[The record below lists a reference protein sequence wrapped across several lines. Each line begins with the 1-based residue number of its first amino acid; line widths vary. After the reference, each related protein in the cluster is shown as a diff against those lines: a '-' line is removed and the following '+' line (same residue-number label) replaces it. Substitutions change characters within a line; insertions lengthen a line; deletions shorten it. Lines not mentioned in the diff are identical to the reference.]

1 MLQKVLL
8 HNIKAS
14 YAVMIS
20 CDKLIQKGG
29 EFKKKLTPA
38 IDSLDLLGTSRRE
51 INQLKRDLVKHKL
64 PANMKLLAKDF
75 PPGLYLLFGDDNRG
89 YSRYNKYHHKSGKQ
103 KSSRNFKAPTEK
115 L

>member
-1 MLQKVLL
+1 
-8 HNIKAS
+8 
-14 YAVMIS
+14 MIS

-103 KSSRNFKAPTEK
+103 SLQETSKLPQRSSKQGKQGLQQAE
-115 L
+115 